1 MADKPGRALRDTGLF
16 IVIVIAFFAAC
27 GCPSVTGWVLL
38 ARQAAMY
45 LPAIAGMLIML
56 TLEEYYVAAGAHM
69 TLIATLLGALLART
83 GIHVFPAVCV
93 VLAVSG
99 LAGAGTSMICRRT
112 GMPLYVVS
120 LATFMIMSGL
130 CGTLYL
136 YHSTPVYRYA
146 GTDKA
151 AVLGIPVW
159 VLCLIAALLLVTF
172 FLDRTTYGRIAVLYA
187 KNKAVIRT
195 SGIPVHVVRGA
206 VMTVGSVLIGISAIL
221 LAFRSGTTARYDSIS
236 YGAKLLSALG
246 IAGLRPVNGKT
257 VLYRLLA
264 GSLGIVLLTAL
275 EQHFHLTENFSYCS
289 SAVVFISA
297 VIIRRTTGE

>member
-1 MADKPGRALRDTGLF
+1 MSERLGRLFKDTGLF
-16 IVIVIAFFAAC
+16 IVILLVFFAAC

-45 LPAIAGMLIML
+45 LPAIAGVLIML
-56 TLEEYYVAAGAHM
+56 TIEEYYVASGAHM

-83 GIHVFPAVCV
+83 DMPVLFAVCV
-93 VLAVSG
+93 MLAVSA
-99 LAGAGTSMICRRT
+99 LAGAGTSLICRRT
-112 GMPLYVVS
+112 SMPLHVVS
-120 LATFMIMSGL
+120 LATFIIMSGL

-146 GTDKA
+146 GTDKT

-159 VLCLIAALLLVTF
+159 VLCLIATLLLVML
-172 FLDRTTYGRIAVLYA
+172 FLERTTYGRIAVLYA
-187 KNKAVIRT
+187 KNKAVILG
-195 SGIPVHVVRGA
+195 SGIPFHKVRSA
-206 VMTVGSVLIGISAIL
+206 VMIVGSVLIGISAIL
-221 LAFRSGTTARYDSIS
+221 LAFRSGITARYDSIS
-236 YGAKLLSALG
+236 YGAKLLCALG
-246 IAGLRPVNGKT
+246 ITGLRPVNSKT
-257 VLYRLLA
+257 VLCRLLT